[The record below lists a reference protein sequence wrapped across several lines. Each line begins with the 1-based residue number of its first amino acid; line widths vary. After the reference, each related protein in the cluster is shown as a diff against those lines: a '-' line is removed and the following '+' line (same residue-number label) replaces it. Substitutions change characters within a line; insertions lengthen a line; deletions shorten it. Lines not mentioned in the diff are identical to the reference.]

1 MRPTTGVPHVS
12 CVLIFLNG
20 AAFIDE
26 AIASVV
32 SQAGF
37 DDWELILVDDGS
49 TDASSAMAK
58 AWAASDPARIRYT
71 EHDGHENRGMSASRN
86 LGVAMARGSYVG
98 FLDCDDVWLP
108 SALAHRTR
116 VAAAFPEAD
125 IVVGGTW
132 RWYSW
137 TGHEVDLAA
146 DRRMTLPDAPPYT
159 ELPPPRL
166 FPAVYAIPSVSH
178 VPAMCSLLVRRDAL
192 VAIDGLEAE
201 FRGLYEDQV
210 LYVKAGLKLTAVIDP
225 RPLALYRQHPGSACE
240 VSIAEG
246 AWSREGPNPATTRF
260 FTWMQS
266 YVRRET
272 GPGSQESAIVERNL
286 EHNRAH
292 TGQADRDL
300 RARLRGATP
309 EPFRAAIRGLRRR
322 LSSPEPAQSRVSV
335 VGEWSAQ
342 HLRVITASLAGSVL
356 VIVPTRASGEPW
368 ASAIPLDAFGAAA
381 HVTALRLEE
390 IDPAARFDHIVVPF
404 DATTTTPID
413 ELLHAV
419 APVLSE
425 RGSLV
430 ALTPGPAWPG
440 GAARDVVDVAAQA
453 QGHFPDTCVSVETFG
468 NAVTARAVA
477 AGTPASEVAGVAIDH
492 HDPHTPVV
500 VALFVSGPSSAR

>member
-1 MRPTTGVPHVS
+1 MFTTVRIPQVS
-12 CVLIFLNG
+12 CIMIFLNG
-20 AAFIDE
+20 APFIDE

-32 SQAGF
+32 HQMGF

-58 AWAASDPARIRYT
+58 SWAASDPARIRYI
-71 EHDGHENRGMSASRN
+71 EHDGHANLGMSASRN
-86 LGVAMARGSYVG
+86 LGVTNARGRHVA

-125 IVVGGTW
+125 LVVGGTW
-132 RWYSW
+132 RWHSW
-137 TGHEVDLAA
+137 TGHDVDLPA
-146 DRRMTLPDAPPYT
+146 DRRMTLPTAPPYT
-159 ELPPPRL
+159 VLERTGL
-166 FPAVYAIPSVSH
+166 FSAIYGVAGGGH
-178 VPAMCSLLVRRDAL
+178 VPAMCSLLVRREAL
-192 VAIDGLEAE
+192 LALGGLEAE

-210 LYVKAGLKLTAVIDP
+210 LYVKAGLHLTAVIDP

-246 AWSREGPNPATTRF
+246 AWRREGPSAAATRF
-260 FTWMQS
+260 YSWMQS
-266 YVRRET
+266 YVRGET
-272 GPGSQESAIVERNL
+272 GSASEESEIVERNL
-286 EHNRAH
+286 ERNRTSPQEAP
-292 TGQADRDL
+292 RDL
-300 RARLRGATP
+300 RQLLRDSAP
-309 EPFRAAIRGLRRR
+309 QQLRSAVRALRRR
-322 LSSPEPAQSRVSV
+322 SSPQPAQSPVSV

-356 VIVPTRASGEPW
+356 VIVPPRASGEPW

-390 IDPAARFDHIVVPF
+390 IDPVARFDHIVVPF

-419 APVLSE
+419 APVLGE

-430 ALTPGPAWPG
+430 ALMPGPAWPA

-453 QGHFPDTCVSVETFG
+453 QGHFPHACISVETFG

-477 AGTPASEVAGVAIDH
+477 AGTPTSEVAGVAIDH

-500 VALFVSGPSSAR
+500 VALLASGSSPAR